1 MSEAKEII
9 ANQAGYGADDSAAYP
24 ESWQPESEPEIVA
37 VAQKDTERV
46 RVTNKFGLPQP
57 LVEAVSN
64 NKYSPGKSDYTT
76 TQLAGTPARQLI
88 LRKQHWN
95 EISEDVADL
104 IYSLS
109 GQSKHVVLER
119 AAEFCKEYHYLAEK
133 RFYITRK
140 GKTIGGQIDLYDESK
155 LILYDWKETGVYA
168 ASHDL
173 KPDWIAQGNINR
185 IMLIENGYPVEKII
199 NIVLYRDWKK
209 SEVGRKEGYP
219 EHQVQPFEI
228 PIWSTKE
235 TEEFISKRI
244 AEFER
249 AKKKIPLCSD
259 EERWKTPDLYALIK
273 KGNKKATKLFDSQQA
288 AESEISVF
296 KMMSYEVQFRPGINK
311 RCESYC
317 NCLPFCD
324 QAKRLGVGQDKNK
337 SEAA

>member
-1 MSEAKEII
+1 MGEAKEQFI
-9 ANQAGYGADDSAAYP
+9 NQFEYGTPIED
-24 ESWQPESEPEIVA
+24 EQPEPEVVA
-37 VAQKDTERV
+37 VADTPTERV

-64 NKYSPGKSDYTT
+64 NKYSSGKSDYTT
-76 TQLAGTPARQLI
+76 TQLAGTPARQLV

-119 AAEFCKEYHYLAEK
+119 AAEFCKEYHYLAET
-133 RFYITRK
+133 RFYIKRK
-140 GKTIGGQIDLYDESK
+140 GKTIGGQIDLYDENK

-168 ASHDL
+168 ASHEL
-173 KPDWIAQGNINR
+173 KPEWIAQGNINR
-185 IMLIENGYPVEKII
+185 TMLIENGYPVEKII

-209 SEVGRKEGYP
+209 SEVGRKEKYP

-228 PIWSTKE
+228 PIWTTKE
-235 TEEFISKRI
+235 TEEFIAKRI

-249 AKKKIPLCSD
+249 AKKKLPLCSN

-273 KGNKKATKLFDSQQA
+273 KGNKKATKLFDSAQA
-288 AESEISVF
+288 AESELSVF
-296 KMMSYEVQFRPGINK
+296 KMMSYEVQFRPGVNK

-317 NCLPFCD
+317 NVAFACQQYAEIKAREEKEKP
-324 QAKRLGVGQDKNK
+324 QA
-337 SEAA
+337 A